1 MDCLNQKIIIYKA
14 TKFNLMIRD
23 LGNML
28 TRGPKFVRVEFF
40 LFFLFDKQEY
50 NFGY

>member
-1 MDCLNQKIIIYKA
+1 MIIYKA
-14 TKFNLMIRD
+14 AKFDLMIRN

-28 TRGPKFVRVEFF
+28 TRGPKFVRVELF
-40 LFFLFDKQEY
+40 LFFLFDKQGY